1 MVCAL
6 IMKVL
11 ITGVNGLLG
20 GALRQRAVEHECTT
34 LDHAE
39 FDLTKPDQM
48 AARLSALRPDV
59 VINTAAWNAVDRC
72 ETERDVSWA
81 VNAEGPKA
89 LAQLC
94 TRFGTKLVHY
104 GTDYVFD
111 GAKRVP
117 YVETDAPRPLN
128 HYAAGKLA
136 GERAVLADN
145 PRHLVL
151 RTSWLFGH
159 NPAQPKSYVHTVMRQ
174 ALAAKPLRAVTDQTS
189 VPTWA
194 PDLANWT
201 FRLLDV
207 DASGLL
213 HAVNDEGVS
222 RWEWTIAILEEARRT
237 GLLAAVP
244 EVEPVTTDY
253 FSPGMKRP
261 TYTVLDNHKAA
272 ARLGHSLGTW
282 RKGLAELLREPI
294 WPKVVNGN
302 FH

>member
-1 MVCAL
+1 MVCGF

-20 GALRQRAVEHECTT
+20 SALRQRAVKHECTS
-34 LDHAE
+34 LGHAE

-48 AARLSALRPDV
+48 ESQLSALRPDA

-72 ETERDVSWA
+72 ETEREISWA
-81 VNAEGPKA
+81 VNAEGPRA

-94 TRFGTKLVHY
+94 TCFGAKLVHY

-111 GAKRVP
+111 GARCVP
-117 YVETDAPRPLN
+117 YMETDSPHPLN

-159 NPAQPKSYVHTVMRQ
+159 NPSQPKSYVHTVMKQ
-174 ALAAKPLRAVTDQTS
+174 ALAAKPLQAVTDQSS

-194 PDLANWT
+194 PDLADWT
-201 FRLLDV
+201 FRLLDL

-213 HAVNDEGVS
+213 HTVNDEGVS
-222 RWEWTIAILEEARRT
+222 RWEWTIAILEEARRAR
-237 GLLAAVP
+237 LLAAVT
-244 EVEPVTTDY
+244 EVERVTTDH

-261 TYTVLDNHKAA
+261 NYTVLDNRNAA
-272 ARLGHSLGTW
+272 ALLGCPLGTW

-294 WPKVVNGN
+294 WPKLKNG
-302 FH
+302 HPH